1 MKIQSIL
8 MLLFLLPFTN
18 WAQFSNTSDQLEFT
32 NPAYHLDAKV
42 HGDGYQASS
51 LNTNFSYFGFNSVYC
66 TNYQGVLRFQ
76 QSMGK
81 WKFGLNSA
89 YAGFC
94 SYQTTSTVGLSV
106 GRDFTL
112 SRNWFI
118 RPAIGLNYNAYRFSS
133 PVIEFF
139 TEKYQLADLNLGF
152 QLRYKN
158 WQLFSAVNSIYSSK
172 VYIANGL
179 EPFYLTNNARLHIGL
194 QKSFQIDSLQRL
206 DAAVIFDNF
215 QGIQH
220 LNTSVS
226 YYRNTNHFLLGYGYR
241 QLNLGYG
248 RQLAGAHQVMLSLN
262 FNQPSLVSNSLRYGV
277 QLNYKWQVMQRPSRP
292 HFTGTPAF

>member
-1 MKIQSIL
+1 MKNYSF
-8 MLLFLLPFTN
+8 FLLLIILPFASI
-18 WAQFSNTSDQLEFT
+18 AQLSNASDQLEFT

-51 LNTNFSYFGFNSVYC
+51 LNTNFSYIGFNSLYC
-66 TNYQGVLRFQ
+66 TNYQAALRFQ

-112 SRNWFI
+112 SRNWSI
-118 RPAIGLNYNAYRFSS
+118 RPAIGLNYNAYRLSS

-158 WQLFSAVNSIYSSK
+158 WQFFSGVNAIYSSK
-172 VYIANGL
+172 VDIGSL
-179 EPFYLTNNARLHIGL
+179 EPLYLTNLPSYHVGL
-194 QKSFQIDSLQRL
+194 KKSFQLDSLQSL
-206 DAAVIFDNF
+206 DATLFYEYFEGVQSI
-215 QGIQH
+215 
-220 LNTSVS
+220 NTSVS
-226 YYRNTNHFLLGYGYR
+226 YFRKTDHFLLGYTRR
-241 QLNLGYG
+241 QFNLGYG
-248 RQLAGAHQVMLSLN
+248 RQISGAHQIMLSLN
-262 FNQPSLVSNSLRYGV
+262 LNQPSLLSNTLRYGL
-277 QLNYKWQVMQRPSRP
+277 QLNYKWRVMQRPSRP

>member
-1 MKIQSIL
+1 MKNYSF
-8 MLLFLLPFTN
+8 FLLLIILPFASM
-18 WAQFSNTSDQLEFT
+18 AQLSNASDQLEFT
-32 NPAYHLDAKV
+32 NPAYHLDARV

-51 LNTNFSYFGFNSVYC
+51 LNTNFSYIGFNSVYC
-66 TNYQGVLRFQ
+66 TNYQAALRFQ

-112 SRNWFI
+112 SRNWSI

-139 TEKYQLADLNLGF
+139 TEKYQLADIDLGF

-158 WQLFSAVNSIYSSK
+158 WQFFSGVNAIYSSK
-172 VYIANGL
+172 VDIGSL
-179 EPFYLTNNARLHIGL
+179 EPLYLTNLPSYHVGL
-194 QKSFQIDSLQRL
+194 KKTFQLDSIQSL
-206 DAAVIFDNF
+206 DATLFYEYYEGF
-215 QGIQH
+215 QSI
-220 LNTSVS
+220 NTSVS
-226 YYRNTNHFLLGYGYR
+226 YFRKTNHFLLGYTNR
-241 QLNLGYG
+241 QFNLGYG
-248 RQLAGAHQVMLSLN
+248 RQIAGAHQIMLSLN
-262 FNQPSLVSNSLRYGV
+262 LNQPSLLSNTLRYGL
-277 QLNYKWQVMQRPSRP
+277 QLNYKWQLMQRPSRP

>member
-1 MKIQSIL
+1 MKNYSF
-8 MLLFLLPFTN
+8 FLLLIILPFASM
-18 WAQFSNTSDQLEFT
+18 AQLSNASDQLEFT

-51 LNTNFSYFGFNSVYC
+51 LNTNFSYIGFNSVYC
-66 TNYQGVLRFQ
+66 TNYQAALRFQ

-112 SRNWFI
+112 NRNWSI
-118 RPAIGLNYNAYRFSS
+118 RPTIGLNYNAYRFSS
-133 PVIEFF
+133 PVIEFI
-139 TEKYQLADLNLGF
+139 TDKYQLADLNLGF
-152 QLRYKN
+152 QLRYKT
-158 WQLFSAVNSIYSSK
+158 WQLFSGVNAIYSSK
-172 VYIANGL
+172 ADIGSL
-179 EPFYLTNNARLHIGL
+179 EPLYLTNLPSYHVGL
-194 QKSFQIDSLQRL
+194 KKSFQLDSLQSL
-206 DAAVIFDNF
+206 DATLFYEYYEGF
-215 QGIQH
+215 QSI
-220 LNTSVS
+220 NTSVS
-226 YYRNTNHFLLGYGYR
+226 YFRKTNHFLLGCTRR
-241 QLNLGYG
+241 QFNLGYG
-248 RQLAGAHQVMLSLN
+248 RQIAGAHQIMLSLN
-262 FNQPSLVSNSLRYGV
+262 LNQPSLLNNTLRYGL

>member
-1 MKIQSIL
+1 MKNYSF
-8 MLLFLLPFTN
+8 FLLLIILPFASM
-18 WAQFSNTSDQLEFT
+18 AQLSNASDQLEFT

-51 LNTNFSYFGFNSVYC
+51 LNTNFSYIGFNSVYC

-94 SYQTTSTVGLSV
+94 SYQTTTTVGLSV
-106 GRDFTL
+106 GRDFAL

-158 WQLFSAVNSIYSSK
+158 WQFFSGVNAIYSSK
-172 VYIANGL
+172 VDIGSL
-179 EPFYLTNNARLHIGL
+179 EPLYLTNLPSYHVGL
-194 QKSFQIDSLQRL
+194 KKSFQLDSLQSL
-206 DAAVIFDNF
+206 DATLFYEYFEGVQSI
-215 QGIQH
+215 
-220 LNTSVS
+220 NTSVS
-226 YYRNTNHFLLGYGYR
+226 YFRKTDHFLLGYTRR
-241 QLNLGYG
+241 QFNLGYG
-248 RQLAGAHQVMLSLN
+248 RQIAGAHQIMLSLN
-262 FNQPSLVSNSLRYGV
+262 LNQPSLLNNTLRYGL

-292 HFTGTPAF
+292 HCTF

>member
-1 MKIQSIL
+1 MKNYSF
-8 MLLFLLPFTN
+8 FLLLIILPFASM
-18 WAQFSNTSDQLEFT
+18 AQLSNASDQLEFT

-51 LNTNFSYFGFNSVYC
+51 LNTNFSYIGFNSVYC

-139 TEKYQLADLNLGF
+139 TEKYQLADVNLGF

-158 WQLFSAVNSIYSSK
+158 WQFFSGVNAIYSSK
-172 VYIANGL
+172 VDIGSL
-179 EPFYLTNNARLHIGL
+179 EPLYLTNLPSYHVGL
-194 QKSFQIDSLQRL
+194 KKTFQLDSIQSL
-206 DAAVIFDNF
+206 DATLFYEYYEGF
-215 QGIQH
+215 QSI
-220 LNTSVS
+220 NTSVS
-226 YYRNTNHFLLGYGYR
+226 YFRKTNHFLLGCTRR
-241 QLNLGYG
+241 QFNLGYG
-248 RQLAGAHQVMLSLN
+248 RQIAGAHQIMLSLN
-262 FNQPSLVSNSLRYGV
+262 LNQPSLLSNTLRYGL
-277 QLNYKWQVMQRPSRP
+277 QLNYKWQLMQRPSRP

>member
-1 MKIQSIL
+1 MKNYSF
-8 MLLFLLPFTN
+8 FLLLIILPFASM
-18 WAQFSNTSDQLEFT
+18 AQLSNASDQLEFT

-51 LNTNFSYFGFNSVYC
+51 LNSNFSYIGFNSVYC

-139 TEKYQLADLNLGF
+139 TEKYQLADLNIGF

-158 WQLFSAVNSIYSSK
+158 WQFFSGVNAIYSSK
-172 VYIANGL
+172 ADIGSL
-179 EPFYLTNNARLHIGL
+179 EPVYLTNLPSYHVGL
-194 QKSFQIDSLQRL
+194 KKTFQLDSIQSL
-206 DAAVIFDNF
+206 DATLFYEYYEGF
-215 QGIQH
+215 QSI
-220 LNTSVS
+220 NTSVS
-226 YYRNTNHFLLGYGYR
+226 YFRKTNHFLLGYTNR
-241 QLNLGYG
+241 QFNLGYG

-262 FNQPSLVSNSLRYGV
+262 FNQPSLLNNTLRYGL
-277 QLNYKWQVMQRPSRP
+277 QLNYKWQLMHKPATRK
-292 HFTGTPAF
+292 FTGTPAF

>member
-1 MKIQSIL
+1 

-18 WAQFSNTSDQLEFT
+18 WAQFSNTSDQLEFS
-32 NPAYHLDAKV
+32 NPAYHSDARV
-42 HGDGYQASS
+42 HGEGYQASS
-51 LNTNFSYFGFNSVYC
+51 LNTNFSYLGFNSLY
-66 TNYQGVLRFQ
+66 TANYQGALRFQ

-81 WKFGLNSA
+81 WKFG
-89 YAGFC
+89 FHTT
-94 SYQTTSTVGLSV
+94 QTGMEWFNNTVIGLSL
-106 GRDFTL
+106 GRDFAL
-112 SRNWFI
+112 NRNWSI
-118 RPAIGLNYNAYRFSS
+118 RPAIGLNYDRMRFES
-133 PVIEFF
+133 PYIEFL
-139 TEKYQLADLNLGF
+139 TDKYQLADLDLGF
-152 QLRYKN
+152 QLRYKT

-179 EPFYLTNNARLHIGL
+179 EPFYLTNNARIHIGL

-262 FNQPSLVSNSLRYGV
+262 FNQPSLLNNSLRYGV
-277 QLNYKWQVMQRPSRP
+277 QLNYKWQLMHKPATRK
-292 HFTGTPAF
+292 FTGTPAF

>member
-1 MKIQSIL
+1 MKNYSF
-8 MLLFLLPFTN
+8 FLLLIILPFASM
-18 WAQFSNTSDQLEFT
+18 AQLSNASDQLEFT

-51 LNTNFSYFGFNSVYC
+51 LNTNFSYIGFNSVYC

-112 SRNWFI
+112 SRNWSI

-158 WQLFSAVNSIYSSK
+158 WQFFSGVNAIYSSK
-172 VYIANGL
+172 VDIGSL
-179 EPFYLTNNARLHIGL
+179 EPLYLTNLPSYHVGL
-194 QKSFQIDSLQRL
+194 KKSFQLDSLQSL
-206 DAAVIFDNF
+206 DATLFYEYYEGF
-215 QGIQH
+215 QSIY
-220 LNTSVS
+220 TSVS
-226 YYRNTNHFLLGYGYR
+226 YFRKTDHFLLGYTRR
-241 QLNLGYG
+241 QFNLGYG
-248 RQLAGAHQVMLSLN
+248 RQIARAHQIMLSLN
-262 FNQPSLVSNSLRYGV
+262 LNQPSLLNNTLRYGL

-292 HFTGTPAF
+292 HCTF

>member
-1 MKIQSIL
+1 MKNYSF
-8 MLLFLLPFTN
+8 FLLLIILPFASM
-18 WAQFSNTSDQLEFT
+18 AQLSNATDQLEFT

-51 LNTNFSYFGFNSVYC
+51 LNTNFSYIGFNSVYC

-112 SRNWFI
+112 SRNWSI

-152 QLRYKN
+152 QLRFKN
-158 WQLFSAVNSIYSSK
+158 WQFFSGVNAIYSSK
-172 VYIANGL
+172 VDIGSL
-179 EPFYLTNNARLHIGL
+179 EPLYLTNLPSYHVGL
-194 QKSFQIDSLQRL
+194 KKTFQLDSIQSL
-206 DAAVIFDNF
+206 DATLFYEYYEGF
-215 QGIQH
+215 QSI
-220 LNTSVS
+220 NTSVS
-226 YYRNTNHFLLGYGYR
+226 YFRKTNHFLLGCTRR
-241 QLNLGYG
+241 QFNLGYG
-248 RQLAGAHQVMLSLN
+248 RQIAGAHQIMLSLN
-262 FNQPSLVSNSLRYGV
+262 FNQPSLLSNTLRYGL

>member
-1 MKIQSIL
+1 MKNYSF
-8 MLLFLLPFTN
+8 FLLLIILPFASM
-18 WAQFSNTSDQLEFT
+18 AQLSNATDQLEFT

-51 LNTNFSYFGFNSVYC
+51 LNTNFSYIGFNSVYC

-158 WQLFSAVNSIYSSK
+158 WQFFSGVNAIYSSK
-172 VYIANGL
+172 VDIGSL
-179 EPFYLTNNARLHIGL
+179 EPLYLTNLPSYHVGL
-194 QKSFQIDSLQRL
+194 KKSFQLDSLQSL
-206 DAAVIFDNF
+206 DATLFYEYFEGVQSI
-215 QGIQH
+215 
-220 LNTSVS
+220 NTSVS
-226 YYRNTNHFLLGYGYR
+226 YFRKTDHFLLGYTRR
-241 QLNLGYG
+241 QFNLGYG
-248 RQLAGAHQVMLSLN
+248 RQIARAHQIMLSLN
-262 FNQPSLVSNSLRYGV
+262 LNQPSLLNNTLRYGL
-277 QLNYKWQVMQRPSRP
+277 QLNYKWQLMQRPSRP
-292 HFTGTPAF
+292 HFTGTPSF

>member
-1 MKIQSIL
+1 MKIQSII

-18 WAQFSNTSDQLEFT
+18 WAQFSNTSDQLEFS
-32 NPAYHLDAKV
+32 NPAYHSDARV
-42 HGDGYQASS
+42 HGEGYQASS
-51 LNTNFSYFGFNSVYC
+51 LNTNFSYLGFNSLY
-66 TNYQGVLRFQ
+66 TANYQGALRFQ

-81 WKFGLNSA
+81 WKFG
-89 YAGFC
+89 FHTT
-94 SYQTTSTVGLSV
+94 QTGMEWFNNTVIGLSL
-106 GRDFTL
+106 GRDFAL
-112 SRNWFI
+112 NRNWSI
-118 RPAIGLNYNAYRFSS
+118 RPAIGLNYDRMRFES
-133 PVIEFF
+133 PYIEFL
-139 TEKYQLADLNLGF
+139 TDKYQLADLDLGF
-152 QLRYKN
+152 QLRYKT

-179 EPFYLTNNARLHIGL
+179 EPFYLTNNARIHIGL

-262 FNQPSLVSNSLRYGV
+262 FNQPSLLNNSLRYGV
-277 QLNYKWQVMQRPSRP
+277 QLNYKWQLMHKPATRK
-292 HFTGTPAF
+292 FTGTPAF

>member
-1 MKIQSIL
+1 MKIQSII

-32 NPAYHLDAKV
+32 NPAYHFDAKV

-51 LNTNFSYFGFNSVYC
+51 FNTNFSYIGFNSVYC

-158 WQLFSAVNSIYSSK
+158 WQLFSGVNAIYSSK
-172 VYIANGL
+172 VDIGSL
-179 EPFYLTNNARLHIGL
+179 EPLYLTNLPSYHVGL
-194 QKSFQIDSLQRL
+194 KKSFQLDSLQSL
-206 DAAVIFDNF
+206 DATLFYEYCEGF
-215 QGIQH
+215 QSI
-220 LNTSVS
+220 NTSVS
-226 YYRNTNHFLLGYGYR
+226 YYRNTNHILLGYARR
-241 QLNLGYG
+241 QFNLGYG
-248 RQLAGAHQVMLSLN
+248 RQIAGAHQVMLSLN
-262 FNQPSLVSNSLRYGV
+262 FNQPSLLNNSLRYGV
-277 QLNYKWQVMQRPSRP
+277 QLNYKWQLMHKPATRK
-292 HFTGTPAF
+292 FNGMPAF

>member
-1 MKIQSIL
+1 MKNYSF
-8 MLLFLLPFTN
+8 FLLLIILPFASM
-18 WAQFSNTSDQLEFT
+18 AQLSNASDQLEFT

-51 LNTNFSYFGFNSVYC
+51 LNTNFSYIGFNSVYC

-94 SYQTTSTVGLSV
+94 SYQTTTTVGLSV
-106 GRDFTL
+106 GRDFAL

-158 WQLFSAVNSIYSSK
+158 WQFFSGVNAIYSSK
-172 VYIANGL
+172 VDIGSL
-179 EPFYLTNNARLHIGL
+179 EPLYLTNLPSYHVGL
-194 QKSFQIDSLQRL
+194 KKSFQLDSLQSL
-206 DAAVIFDNF
+206 DATLFYEYFEGVQSI
-215 QGIQH
+215 
-220 LNTSVS
+220 NTSVS
-226 YYRNTNHFLLGYGYR
+226 YFRKTDHFLLGYTRR
-241 QLNLGYG
+241 QFNLGYG
-248 RQLAGAHQVMLSLN
+248 RQIARAHQIMLSLN
-262 FNQPSLVSNSLRYGV
+262 LNQPSLLNNTLRYGL

-292 HFTGTPAF
+292 HCTF

>member
-1 MKIQSIL
+1 MKNYSF
-8 MLLFLLPFTN
+8 FLLLIILPFASM
-18 WAQFSNTSDQLEFT
+18 AQLSNASDQLEFT

-51 LNTNFSYFGFNSVYC
+51 LNTNFSYIGFNSVYC

-112 SRNWFI
+112 SRNWSI

-158 WQLFSAVNSIYSSK
+158 WQFFSGVNAIYSSK
-172 VYIANGL
+172 VDIGSL
-179 EPFYLTNNARLHIGL
+179 EPLYLTNLPSYHVGL
-194 QKSFQIDSLQRL
+194 KKTFQLDSIQSL
-206 DAAVIFDNF
+206 DATLFYEYYEGF
-215 QGIQH
+215 QSI
-220 LNTSVS
+220 NTSVS
-226 YYRNTNHFLLGYGYR
+226 YFRKTNHFLLGCTRR
-241 QLNLGYG
+241 QFNLGYG
-248 RQLAGAHQVMLSLN
+248 RQIAGAHQIMLSLN
-262 FNQPSLVSNSLRYGV
+262 FNQPSLLSNTLRYGL

>member
-1 MKIQSIL
+1 MKNYSF
-8 MLLFLLPFTN
+8 FLLLIILPFASM
-18 WAQFSNTSDQLEFT
+18 AQLSNASDQLEFT

-51 LNTNFSYFGFNSVYC
+51 LNTNFSYIGFNSVYC

-152 QLRYKN
+152 QLRFKN
-158 WQLFSAVNSIYSSK
+158 WQFFSGVNAIYSSK
-172 VYIANGL
+172 VDIGSL
-179 EPFYLTNNARLHIGL
+179 EPLYLTNLPSYHVGL
-194 QKSFQIDSLQRL
+194 KKSFQLDSLQSL
-206 DAAVIFDNF
+206 DATLFYEYFEGVQSI
-215 QGIQH
+215 
-220 LNTSVS
+220 NTSVS
-226 YYRNTNHFLLGYGYR
+226 YFRKTDHFLLGYTRR
-241 QLNLGYG
+241 QFNLGYG
-248 RQLAGAHQVMLSLN
+248 RQIARAHQIMLSLN
-262 FNQPSLVSNSLRYGV
+262 LNQPSLLNNTLRYGL
-277 QLNYKWQVMQRPSRP
+277 QLNYKWQLMQRPSRP

>member
-1 MKIQSIL
+1 MKNYSF
-8 MLLFLLPFTN
+8 FLLLIILPFASM
-18 WAQFSNTSDQLEFT
+18 AQLSNASDQLEFT

-51 LNTNFSYFGFNSVYC
+51 LNTNFSYIGFNSVYC

-112 SRNWFI
+112 SRNWSI

-139 TEKYQLADLNLGF
+139 TEKYQLADIDLGF

-158 WQLFSAVNSIYSSK
+158 WQFFSGVNAIYSSK
-172 VYIANGL
+172 VDIGSL
-179 EPFYLTNNARLHIGL
+179 EPLYLTNLPSYHVGL
-194 QKSFQIDSLQRL
+194 KKSFQLDSLQSL
-206 DAAVIFDNF
+206 DATLFYEYYEGF
-215 QGIQH
+215 QSI
-220 LNTSVS
+220 NTSVS
-226 YYRNTNHFLLGYGYR
+226 YFRKTNHFLLGYTNR
-241 QLNLGYG
+241 QFNLGYG
-248 RQLAGAHQVMLSLN
+248 RQIAGAHQIMLSLN
-262 FNQPSLVSNSLRYGV
+262 LNQPSLLNNTLRYGL
-277 QLNYKWQVMQRPSRP
+277 QLNYKWQLMQRPSRP
-292 HFTGTPAF
+292 HFTGTPSF